1 MTLKFSS
8 SSLPAKYA
16 AIALTS
22 QGDRLKNKSVT
33 VNNQQKHSTLHHL
46 PQPAYSVV
54 ALGASLG
61 GLKVISQIL
70 SALPAD
76 FPAAIAVVQHLCP
89 WYPSHMADILSCCTS
104 LRVKQA
110 APGDLLRSGT
120 VYIAPPNHHLL
131 VNPNSTLSLSV
142 SEKVN
147 FVRPSVDVLF
157 ESVATS
163 FKERAIGVV
172 LTGRGWDGAR
182 GVQAIRKMGGMV
194 FAQKE
199 VTCACPSM
207 PGFAIDTGCVDLVL
221 SPDQIA
227 SALEMLVMTVQAE
240 IGA

>member
-1 MTLKFSS
+1 M
-8 SSLPAKYA
+8 

-22 QGDRLKNKSVT
+22 QGDRLNKSVT
-33 VNNQQKHSTLHHL
+33 VNNQQKHNTLHHFPKPGYNVL
-46 PQPAYSVV
+46 

-89 WYPSHMADILSCCTS
+89 WYPSHMADILSRCTS

-110 APGDLLRSGT
+110 APGDRLRPGT

-131 VNPNSTLSLSV
+131 VNPNETLSLSQ

-163 FKERAIGVV
+163 FKQRAIGVV
-172 LTGRGWDGAR
+172 LTGRGWDGAL
-182 GVQAIRKMGGMV
+182 GVQAIHKMGGV
-194 FAQKE
+194 VLAQKE
-199 VTCACPSM
+199 ATCACPSM
-207 PGFAIDTGCVDLVL
+207 PGFAIDTGCVDDLVL
-221 SPDQIA
+221 SPDQIIFA
-227 SALEMLVMTVQAE
+227 VETLVMTVQAD
-240 IGA
+240 ISA